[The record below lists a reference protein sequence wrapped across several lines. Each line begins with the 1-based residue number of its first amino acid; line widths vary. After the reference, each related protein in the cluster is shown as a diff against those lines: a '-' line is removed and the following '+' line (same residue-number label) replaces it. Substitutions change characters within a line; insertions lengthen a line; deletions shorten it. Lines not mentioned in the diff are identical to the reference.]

1 MMFMYFWL
9 NYSDRNNHMKRVP
22 IAVENI
28 GQLVVKYLNPMSYMR
43 FYSTWS
49 DASAL
54 LETLDTAAK

>member
-28 GQLVVKYLNPMSYMR
+28 GQLVVKYLNPMSYMC

-49 DASAL
+49 DASA
-54 LETLDTAAK
+54 

>member
-28 GQLVVKYLNPMSYMR
+28 GQWVVKYLNSMSYMC
-43 FYSTWS
+43 FYSIWS
-49 DASAL
+49 DASAY
-54 LETLDTAAK
+54 LETLDTATK